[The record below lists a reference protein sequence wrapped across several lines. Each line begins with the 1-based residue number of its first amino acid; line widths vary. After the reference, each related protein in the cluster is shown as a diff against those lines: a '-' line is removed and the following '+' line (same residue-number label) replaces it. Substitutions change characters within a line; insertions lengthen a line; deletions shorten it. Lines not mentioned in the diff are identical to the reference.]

1 MRGVNNMAEEYP
13 NLIKNS
19 DLTPEERKQK
29 ASNAGKA
36 SVKARRKKK
45 ELRTLLELAL
55 SQPQTENP
63 DNDNYMGIT
72 LALMNKALNGD
83 VRAFE
88 TIRDTIGQKPVDQ
101 VEQTLKGKTIN
112 INITGDE
119 DGTDQS

>member
-1 MRGVNNMAEEYP
+1 MAEEYP
-13 NLIKNS
+13 NLMKNS
-19 DLTPEERKQK
+19 DLTPEERKEK
-29 ASNAGKA
+29 ASKAGKA

-45 ELRTLLELAL
+45 ELKTLLELAL
-55 SQPQTENP
+55 SQPQVENP
-63 DNDNYMGIT
+63 DSDNYMGIT